1 MKEAQPQQQQP
12 APPPDATISTSNNST
27 RSASTATTTIAA
39 QRQQKKE
46 DGKRKKRQRIEA
58 AGGIRPR
65 TSSSASSPGTR
76 KNHNDAEDQDS
87 EQQRGT
93 NNTAPI
99 KKSRFENYDN
109 TRGRGRGGGR
119 GGSSVGGRGYMMG
132 NESSGGRFRGGGRG
146 RGREDRG
153 RGRGRGGRGDGR
165 DRLGRNDDRSARH
178 EGGGFPSSFNSHSEP
193 PASHRFGR
201 VMEQVPCRQRG
212 RYSTV
217 SIAVPGSVLAN
228 CQTKEL
234 KTLLV
239 GQLAR
244 AATIYHIDEI
254 VVFNDRLGN
263 DNNSNTNKGW
273 RDFKRR
279 KQQELNNPTVH
290 AQNRPEETST
300 APTTDDPSAKPHEET
315 KMEETAAERP
325 ARVPKSTQEEFMAR
339 LLQYCECPQY
349 LRKVFFPRHP
359 DLQYAGLLPPMDAP
373 HHVRV
378 DHRSA
383 FREGVVMEYRSK
395 STNPDGSRNPNS
407 FVNCGI
413 RNRPVE

>member
-1 MKEAQPQQQQP
+1 MDEAQPQQQP
-12 APPPDATISTSNNST
+12 LPPPDATNSKSTST
-27 RSASTATTTIAA
+27 SATATTTTIAA

-65 TSSSASSPGTR
+65 MSTGSMSSPGTR
-76 KNHNDAEDQDS
+76 KNSHDTDDQQQ
-87 EQQRGT
+87 QQRQDF
-93 NNTAPI
+93 TAPV

-109 TRGRGRGGGR
+109 TRGRGRGRGR

-132 NESSGGRFRGGGRG
+132 NDSGGGRFRSGGRG

-153 RGRGRGGRGDGR
+153 RGRGRGGRGSEGREGGTSNNGRFDR
-165 DRLGRNDDRSARH
+165 DRDIRH
-178 EGGGFPSSFNSHSEP
+178 HGGGFPSNHEP

-254 VVFNDRLGN
+254 VVFNDRLGQ
-263 DNNSNTNKGW
+263 DNSNTNKGW

-290 AQNRPEETST
+290 EQTRPDEKSST
-300 APTTDDPSAKPHEET
+300 APTTDDPSAKPHEKT
-315 KMEETAAERP
+315 KTEETAAERP

-339 LLQYCECPQY
+339 VLQYCECPQY

>member
-1 MKEAQPQQQQP
+1 
-12 APPPDATISTSNNST
+12 
-27 RSASTATTTIAA
+27 
-39 QRQQKKE
+39 
-46 DGKRKKRQRIEA
+46 
-58 AGGIRPR
+58 
-65 TSSSASSPGTR
+65 
-76 KNHNDAEDQDS
+76 
-87 EQQRGT
+87 
-93 NNTAPI
+93 
-99 KKSRFENYDN
+99 
-109 TRGRGRGGGR
+109 
-119 GGSSVGGRGYMMG
+119 MG
-132 NESSGGRFRGGGRG
+132 NSGGRG

-153 RGRGRGGRGDGR
+153 RGRGRGRGGRGYEGREGDCTNGRFDR
-165 DRLGRNDDRSARH
+165 DRNDRDEGRHDNRDRDARH
-178 EGGGFPSSFNSHSEP
+178 QSGGFPSNHEL

-273 RDFKRR
+273 REFKRR
-279 KQQELNNPTVH
+279 KQQELNPTVH
-290 AQNRPEETST
+290 EQNRPEETST
-300 APTTDDPSAKPHEET
+300 DLTNDDPSAKQQMET
-315 KMEETAAERP
+315 KTEETAAERP

-339 LLQYCECPQY
+339 VLQYCECPQY

-378 DHRSA
+378 EHRSA